1 MYTNDKILVGKS
13 DKQELSILLK
23 MANRHGLITGASGSG
38 KTITLKVMAESFSDA
53 GVPVF
58 LADVK
63 GDLAGTAV
71 EGEMNENVQKRVD
84 KLGLEKYGF
93 ECKKFPVRFWDLYG
107 ENGHPIRAT
116 IESVGPD
123 VKNVKKGDRILYRDY
138 SASEIK
144 LDGTDYLIIKEE
156 DILATL

>member
-1 MYTNDKILVGKS
+1 MAIKPLADRVVAKKDAAVEQTASG
-13 DKQELSILLK
+13 ILLGEAK
-23 MANRHGLITGASGSG
+23 EKQN
-38 KTITLKVMAESFSDA
+38 
-53 GVPVF
+53 
-58 LADVK
+58 
-63 GDLAGTAV
+63 TA
-71 EGEMNENVQKRVD
+71 
-84 KLGLEKYGF
+84 
-93 ECKKFPVRFWDLYG
+93 
-107 ENGHPIRAT
+107 I